1 MALPGVWWTLQLI
14 LSSEKSWVLSSLGI
28 MGRGAITPAGVTS
41 DPNPCSCLPR
51 ATDSHKW
58 CPSLVEK
65 VLRDPSSQIQ
75 FILFPQTRPLRPRCP
90 RESRDFRKPRLGCG
104 LISLRSAF
112 SAIPQAWL
120 SSLWSPNQRQRPHFA
135 CLPNAVASFPGDSWR
150 GQHLPCAPSR
160 LGLRI
165 SLHSVISCPR

>member
-28 MGRGAITPAGVTS
+28 MGRGTVTPARVTS

-51 ATDSHKW
+51 AADAHKW

-75 FILFPQTRPLRPRCP
+75 FILFPQTCPL
-90 RESRDFRKPRLGCG
+90 
-104 LISLRSAF
+104 
-112 SAIPQAWL
+112 
-120 SSLWSPNQRQRPHFA
+120 
-135 CLPNAVASFPGDSWR
+135 
-150 GQHLPCAPSR
+150 
-160 LGLRI
+160 
-165 SLHSVISCPR
+165 